1 MARDNITVVEPTLE
15 ASKSA
20 AHAEIT
26 ATTISATNGGTIV
39 GATGVKDNSL
49 TIIVNATTAGT
60 VTLKAGAYHNA
71 VMGDLAIAC
80 ASGLNAI
87 QIENPSR
94 FQKEDG
100 NIDVDFTTVAGT
112 IYAVGKHAG
121 LEQVS

>member
-1 MARDNITVVEPTLE
+1 MARDNITVVEPVLE

-20 AHAEIT
+20 AYKAVT
-26 ATTISATNGGTIV
+26 PTTISTANNATIV

-49 TIIVNATTAGT
+49 VVIVNATTAGT
-60 VTLKAGAYHNA
+60 VTFKAGVYHNA
-71 VMGDLAIAC
+71 VLGDLAVPC
-80 ASGLNAI
+80 GTGLTAI

-94 FQKEDG
+94 FQKTDG

-121 LEQVS
+121 LEAVA